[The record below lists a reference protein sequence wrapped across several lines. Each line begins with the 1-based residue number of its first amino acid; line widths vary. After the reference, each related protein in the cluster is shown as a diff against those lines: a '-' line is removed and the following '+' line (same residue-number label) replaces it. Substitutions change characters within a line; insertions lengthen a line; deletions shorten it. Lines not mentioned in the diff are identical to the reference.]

1 MRNKQDI
8 ICDAVRAIS
17 DEWTLK
23 QLAKFIYNI
32 TNAKQNG
39 HSADE
44 KAAEIVENIMKK
56 KDSTV

>member
-1 MRNKQDI
+1 MKNKQDI

-23 QLAKFIYNI
+23 QLATFIYNI

-39 HSADE
+39 HSTNE
-44 KAAEIVENIMKK
+44 KAAEIIENIL
-56 KDSTV
+56 